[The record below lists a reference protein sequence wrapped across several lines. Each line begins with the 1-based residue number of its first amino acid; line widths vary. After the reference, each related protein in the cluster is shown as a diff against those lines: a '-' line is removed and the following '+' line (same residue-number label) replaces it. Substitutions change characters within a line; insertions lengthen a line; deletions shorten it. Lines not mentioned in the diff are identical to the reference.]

1 MAIIFSQTLP
11 EGVTIDLVD
20 AVTAEMGVKT
30 DPPAGM
36 IVHTHYE
43 EGGRVRITDVWESA
57 DAHAKF
63 VGERLAPAMVKVAT
77 EAGIDNPMADQPEAQ
92 IIEVHD
98 IVLGP

>member
-1 MAIIFSQTLP
+1 MAIILSQTLP
-11 EGVTIDLVD
+11 EGITIDLVD

-43 EGGRVRITDVWESA
+43 EGGRVHITDVWQSA
-57 DAHAKF
+57 AAHEKF
-63 VGERLAPAMVKVAT
+63 ATERLRPAMMKVTSA
-77 EAGIDNPMADQPEAQ
+77 AGMGDAMPEQ
-92 IIEVHD
+92 TPPEIIEVHE